1 MSFELLETIQV
12 TQKELPPKLASRV
25 LKAQHISSY
34 NYHNLIT
41 LGRLRK
47 EKNRAE
53 EQHQQELSNLKRL
66 LDKAYRWLPSFKRFL
81 NMEHE
86 CLDCG
91 FNKE

>member
-41 LGRLRK
+41 LGKVTQRKKQSRGTTPAGGEQLEASLR
-47 EKNRAE
+47 
-53 EQHQQELSNLKRL
+53 Q
-66 LDKAYRWLPSFKRFL
+66 
-81 NMEHE
+81 
-86 CLDCG
+86 G
-91 FNKE
+91 I